1 MIPSSSCPP
10 SRRLD
15 RSGPAGNHHGLA
27 VVTPRAGTRSGNWTI
42 SKHKILADYIQASGP
57 ARRKFLK
64 NSAAFIDVFCGPGRS
79 KLRGTDTFVDGSSV
93 VAFKQGKKSLAA
105 FSSIEISDARD
116 DLLQAADTRLRR
128 LGAPVISTQGPA
140 AIAMQ
145 KIVAKLNPHGLHFA
159 FFDPHNLG
167 ALSFSL
173 FECLVPLRHIDVLV
187 HVSLQD
193 LRRNVDRYS
202 SDEYEQFDDF
212 APGWRN
218 EIDIDQHPRSLRAA
232 IIKYWSSK
240 LEALGLPR
248 GEHCEIITADHGQQL
263 YWLMMLSKKDFAHK
277 LWRKITSAYREP
289 KFSFD
294 C

>member
-1 MIPSSSCPP
+1 MTEKSEP
-10 SRRLD
+10 RYVMGD
-15 RSGPAGNHHGLA
+15 DGLL
-27 VVTPRAGTRSGNWTI
+27 VEQVGNWVI
-42 SKHKILADYIQASGP
+42 DKHKILADYIQASGA

-64 NSAAFIDVFCGPGRS
+64 NGTAFIDVFSGPGRS
-79 KLRGTDTFVDGSSV
+79 KLRDTRTFVDGSSI

-128 LGAPVISTQGPA
+128 LEAPVVPTQGPA
-140 AIAMQ
+140 IVAMQ
-145 KIVAKLNPHGLHFA
+145 RIVTELNPYGLHFA

-173 FECLVPLRHIDVLV
+173 FEHLVPLRHIDVLV
-187 HVSLQD
+187 HVSLLD

-202 SDEYEQFDDF
+202 TEEYEQFDDF
-212 APGWRN
+212 APGWREQIN
-218 EIDIDQHPRSLRAA
+218 VDQNQKALRAA

-240 LEALGLPR
+240 VEALGLPR
-248 GEHCEIITADHGQQL
+248 AEHCEIITGDHGQHL
-263 YWLMMLSKKDFAHK
+263 YWLMLLSKSDFAHK
-277 LWRKITSAYREP
+277 LWREITSEYKQP
-289 KFSFD
+289 KFPFD